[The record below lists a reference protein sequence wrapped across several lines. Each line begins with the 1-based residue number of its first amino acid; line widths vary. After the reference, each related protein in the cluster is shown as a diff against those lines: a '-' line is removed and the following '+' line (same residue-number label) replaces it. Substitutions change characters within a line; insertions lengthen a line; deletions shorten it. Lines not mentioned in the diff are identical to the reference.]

1 MELLTSHKLCDTC
14 GSTLEFEMPSGF
26 CPGCLLNTV
35 LETGTET
42 TPAPGSQIHDYE
54 LLNEIARGGMGI
66 VYRARQR
73 TPARIVALKM
83 ILPAHLSSRGAVDR
97 FRAEA
102 EAAASLD
109 HESVLP
115 IYAVGEHDG
124 APFYSMKLAEGGPLS
139 GRLGRYR
146 DKPREAAA
154 LIAKL
159 ARAVTYAHEHGILH
173 RDLKPANVLFD
184 AANKPYVAD
193 FGLAKWV
200 ERECD
205 LTQTLGILGT
215 PFYMAPEQATDSR
228 AVTAAVD
235 VYSLGAILYHMLTGR
250 PPFSGETPMEVLH
263 RAAAETPTRPRLMN
277 ARVPRDLETICLK
290 CLEKEPAARY
300 AFAAALADDLDRFC
314 TGRAI
319 QARPVGLTNRAWRW
333 TRRNPVAAVL
343 SAMVAALLI
352 VLCLLVFTG
361 RTSADGAPPGIR
373 VAVLPFATNA
383 TGEGGKTIA
392 AGLQEE
398 VLGHLRKISG
408 LIALSSRTIT
418 QAGEK
423 ATDVRA
429 LRQAVGASHV
439 LRGSVTEANGRLFIS
454 AELID
459 TRNAAPVWKSK
470 FEGDRH
476 EIFSMEKAM
485 AEQLAVRLKGKL
497 SAAEKAAIGQD
508 RAHDL
513 EAYELYLHARS
524 LTRSFS
530 TLAATVD
537 ENRPKAIE
545 LLEKAIARDPQ
556 FALAYALLS
565 ETQADTNWAEDVTP
579 ERLAKAKATAE
590 MAVRVGPQ
598 VPEAHL
604 VLGSYFYPIPYQ
616 MGRGGYNYFRDKA
629 RGLEE
634 WRTAERLAP
643 SNAAVLAKLAA
654 AASDR
659 GDWEEAVQKLERARQ
674 VEPLESTWA
683 LELAQLHLVFRHYA
697 EAEQIADSM
706 IAQLPPEGASPF
718 WHFKR
723 DNALARGDMTAAA
736 LANERIGLLKKGGLN
751 IYHRMAVVA
760 LMQHHY
766 AEAAELLESI
776 PEKARTAPNVP
787 ASGINPFFRG
797 SCNFAL
803 GLARRAQGETEKAQA
818 AFAVAEGGFREWL
831 RRYPEEPTALGML
844 TVCIAGQGRRNDTL
858 REITQALETFP
869 LSREPL
875 QAVEMRGFLS
885 TAYAWTG
892 DRELALELL
901 QEIVRLP
908 SGPPAGNLKLNPGWD
923 DLRSDPRFEQI
934 IADAEKP
941 IAF

>member
-1 MELLTSHKLCDTC
+1 MELLATPKFCETC
-14 GSTLEFEMPSGF
+14 GSSVDFDMPSGF

-35 LETGTET
+35 LETDGEN
-42 TPAPGSQIHDYE
+42 AAGCRIEDYE

-124 APFYSMKLAEGGPLS
+124 APFYSMKFAEGGPLS
-139 GRLGRYR
+139 ARLGRYR
-146 DKPREAAA
+146 DNPRGAAA

-184 AANKPYVAD
+184 AADKPYVAD

-228 AVTAAVD
+228 TVTAAVD

-250 PPFSGETPMEVLH
+250 PPVSGETPMEVLH
-263 RAAAETPTRPRLMN
+263 RAAAEAPKRPRLTN

-290 CLEKEPAARY
+290 CLEKKPAARY
-300 AFAAALADDLDRFC
+300 ASAAALANDLERFS
-314 TGRAI
+314 TGRTILAH
-319 QARPVGLTNRAWRW
+319 PVGLTNRAWRW

-343 SAMVAALLI
+343 SATVTALVF
-352 VLCLLVFTG
+352 VLCVLVSTG
-361 RTSADGAPPGIR
+361 RSSTDGALPGMR

-383 TGEGGKTIA
+383 TGDGGKTIA

-408 LIALSSRTIT
+408 MIALSSRTIT
-418 QAGEK
+418 QAGENAK
-423 ATDVRA
+423 DVRA

-439 LRGSVTEANGRLFIS
+439 LQGSVTEANGRLFIS

-476 EIFSMEKAM
+476 EIFSMEKAI

-497 SAAEKAAIGQD
+497 SAAEKAAIGQN
-508 RAHDL
+508 RVHDL

-524 LTRSFS
+524 LTRYFS
-530 TLAATVD
+530 TFAATLD

-565 ETQADTNWAEDVTP
+565 ETQADTNWGEDVTP
-579 ERLAKAKATAE
+579 EQMAKAKATAE
-590 MAVRVGPQ
+590 MAVHVGPQ

-604 VLGSYFYPIPYQ
+604 ILGSLFYPIPYQ
-616 MGRGGYNYFRDKA
+616 KGQGGYDYFRDKE

-643 SNAAVLAKLAA
+643 NNAAVLAKLAE

-659 GDWEEAVQKLERARQ
+659 GDWEEAVQKWERARQ

-683 LELAQLHLVFRHYA
+683 LELARLHLAFRHYA

-706 IAQLPPEGASPF
+706 IAQLPSEGALAF
-718 WHFKR
+718 WNFKR
-723 DNALARGDMTAAA
+723 DVALSRGDTAAAA
-736 LANERIGLLKKGGLN
+736 LANERTGLLKRGGLN
-751 IYHRMAVVA
+751 IYHRMALVA
-760 LMQHHY
+760 LWQHQY

-776 PEKARTAPNVP
+776 PEKARTAPNTP

-803 GLARRAQGETEKAQA
+803 GLARRAQGENEKAQA
-818 AFAVAEGGFREWL
+818 AFAVAEAGFREWL
-831 RRYPEEPTALGML
+831 RRYPEEPSALGL
-844 TVCIAGQGRRNDTL
+844 LPLCIAGQGRRNDAL
-858 REITQALETFP
+858 GEITHALETFP

-875 QAVEMRGFLS
+875 SAVAMREYLS
-885 TAYAWTG
+885 AAYAWVG
-892 DRELALELL
+892 DRELGLELL

-908 SGPPAGNLKLNPGWD
+908 NGPPAGNLKLNPGWD
-923 DLRSDPRFEQI
+923 DLRGDPRFEQI

>member
-1 MELLTSHKLCDTC
+1 MELLAPRKFCDSC
-14 GSTLEFEMPSGF
+14 GSSVDFDMPSGF

-35 LETGTET
+35 FETDNET
-42 TPAPGSQIHDYE
+42 AAGCRFDDYE

-66 VYRARQR
+66 VYRTRQHA
-73 TPARIVALKM
+73 PARIVALKM
-83 ILPAHLSSRGAVDR
+83 ILPAHLHSPGAIHR

-102 EAAASLD
+102 DAAASLD
-109 HESVLP
+109 HEGILP

-124 APFYSMKLAEGGPLS
+124 APFYSMKLAEGGTLS
-139 GRLGRYR
+139 ARIDDFRQ
-146 DKPREAAA
+146 KPREAAA

-159 ARAVTYAHEHGILH
+159 ARAVAYAHEHGILH
-173 RDLKPANVLFD
+173 RDLKPGNVLFD
-184 AANKPYVAD
+184 SAGKPYVTD
-193 FGLAKWV
+193 FGLAKWLA
-200 ERECD
+200 RECD

-228 AVTAAVD
+228 AVTAVAD
-235 VYSLGAILYHMLTGR
+235 VYSLGAILYHLLTGR
-250 PPFSGETPMEVLH
+250 PPVSGETPMEVLH
-263 RAAAETPTRPRLMN
+263 NAAAKTPKRPRLTN

-300 AFAAALADDLDRFC
+300 ASAAALADDLDRFC
-314 TGRAI
+314 TGLTI
-319 QARPVGLTNRAWRW
+319 QARSAGLTHRAWRW
-333 TRRNPVAAVL
+333 TRRNPGAAVL
-343 SAMVAALLI
+343 SATVAALLV
-352 VLCLLVFTG
+352 VLCVLVFTG
-361 RTSADGAPPGIR
+361 RTSADGAQPSIR

-383 TGEGGKTIA
+383 TGEEGKTIA

-398 VLGHLRKISG
+398 VLAHLHKISG
-408 LIALSSRTIT
+408 MIALSSRTIT

-423 ATDVRA
+423 AKDVRA
-429 LRQAVGASHV
+429 LGQAVGASHV
-439 LRGSVTEANGRLFIS
+439 LQGSVTEANGRLLVS

-459 TRNAAPVWKSK
+459 TRNAATVWKNT
-470 FEGDRH
+470 FEGERH

-497 SAAEKAAIGQD
+497 SATEKAAIGQD
-508 RAHDL
+508 RVQDL

-524 LTRSFS
+524 LTRYFS
-530 TLAATVD
+530 TFGVTVD

-565 ETQADTNWAEDVTP
+565 ETQADTNWGEDATP
-579 ERLAKAKATAE
+579 EQMAKAKATAE
-590 MAVRVGPQ
+590 MAVRVDPQ

-616 MGRGGYNYFRDKA
+616 KGRGGYDYFRDKE

-643 SNAAVLAKLAA
+643 NNAAVLAKLAA
-654 AASDR
+654 AATDR

-674 VEPLESTWA
+674 VEPLEPTWA
-683 LELAQLHLVFRHYA
+683 LELAQLHLAFRHYA
-697 EAEQIADSM
+697 QAEQIADSM
-706 IAQLPPEGASPF
+706 IAQLPPESASDF
-718 WHFKR
+718 WDFKR
-723 DNALARGDMTAAA
+723 DIALERGDTAAAA
-736 LANERIGLLKKGGLN
+736 LANERTGLVKRGGLN

-776 PEKARTAPNVP
+776 PEKARTAPNLP

-797 SCNFAL
+797 LCNYTL
-803 GLARRAQGETEKAQA
+803 GIARRAQGENEKAQT

-831 RRYPEEPTALGML
+831 RRYPEEPNALGML
-844 TVCIAGQGRRNDTL
+844 PLCIAGQGRRNDAL
-858 REITQALETFP
+858 REITHALKTFP

-875 QAVEMRGFLS
+875 NAVEMRDYLCA
-885 TAYAWTG
+885 AYAWVG
-892 DRELALELL
+892 DREFGLELL
-901 QEIVRLP
+901 QKIVRMP
-908 SGPPAGNLKLNPGWD
+908 NGPAAGNLKLNPRWN
-923 DLRSDPRFEQI
+923 DLRGDPRFEQI
-934 IADAEKP
+934 IAEAGKP
-941 IAF
+941 IPF